1 MGIRKEGAYM
11 SNIFMLNEAKFISS
25 FDLRFQDG
33 IVKTFVL
40 NCNLGEND
48 FAVLS
53 SMDVLSE
60 KECSQVYEEILD
72 AARLSAKDSKKRV
85 IIVKGGP
92 GTGKSVVAVNL
103 LAKLTREDQFCQY
116 VSKNSA
122 PRNVYLKK
130 YRYLRKYIL
139 TYLRKYIIIQL

>member
-72 AARLSAKDSKKRV
+72 DLLGSIEGTIIPPLVDECAQMIVPGEPIKISFERGTFYFELTEDLPMSKRIYYFFYVVDILKELS
-85 IIVKGGP
+85 
-92 GTGKSVVAVNL
+92 TM
-103 LAKLTREDQFCQY
+103 
-116 VSKNSA
+116 
-122 PRNVYLKK
+122 
-130 YRYLRKYIL
+130 
-139 TYLRKYIIIQL
+139 